1 MSDQPHATD
10 SPVLCVYIA
19 EHCPI
24 CADARELAAAIRRD
38 YPGVA
43 LFEVL
48 VGAATQPV
56 PPQLFATPT
65 WFLNDVLWSLGN
77 PSAQQVAQALGTAF
91 ASPTMERHVKT
102 DEKSAS
108 PQPAEKMRYLSEL
121 TVFQDLSPRE
131 IEEINRVTTM
141 SQVAK
146 GRVFYRPEEPGEVL
160 FILKEGRVQLYRISP
175 EGKKLVISTLGPHTL
190 FGEMALL
197 GTKMHNTFA
206 EAIED
211 CLICV
216 MSRTDLERL
225 ILSKPQVAVRIL
237 EVTGKRLREAEER
250 LENMAFKGI
259 PARLAS
265 LLLRLA
271 EEQASADI
279 VGLTHQDLAESV
291 GTYRETAT
299 QVLNDLKSDG
309 LIDIGRKR
317 ISILNRERLIEVA
330 DS

>member
-1 MSDQPHATD
+1 LNTKSDD
-10 SPVLCVYIA
+10 
-19 EHCPI
+19 
-24 CADARELAAAIRRD
+24 RAA
-38 YPGVA
+38 VA
-43 LFEVL
+43 
-48 VGAATQPV
+48 
-56 PPQLFATPT
+56 
-65 WFLNDVLWSLGN
+65 
-77 PSAQQVAQALGTAF
+77 
-91 ASPTMERHVKT
+91 
-102 DEKSAS
+102 
-108 PQPAEKMRYLSEL
+108 QPAEKLRYLSEL

-131 IEEINRVTTM
+131 MQELNRIITM
-141 SQVAK
+141 STVPR

-175 EGKKLVISTLGPHTL
+175 EGKKLVITTLGPHTL

-206 EAIED
+206 EAIDD

-225 ILSKPQVAVRIL
+225 ILNKPQVALRIL

-271 EEQASADI
+271 EEQGNDEIS
-279 VGLTHQDLAESV
+279 GLTHQDLAESV

-299 QVLNDLKSDG
+299 QVLNDLKAQG
-309 LIDIGRKR
+309 LIEIGRKR
-317 ISILNRERLIEVA
+317 IKIIDPARLTEIAE
-330 DS
+330 S

>member
-1 MSDQPHATD
+1 M
-10 SPVLCVYIA
+10 
-19 EHCPI
+19 
-24 CADARELAAAIRRD
+24 
-38 YPGVA
+38 
-43 LFEVL
+43 
-48 VGAATQPV
+48 
-56 PPQLFATPT
+56 
-65 WFLNDVLWSLGN
+65 
-77 PSAQQVAQALGTAF
+77 
-91 ASPTMERHVKT
+91 KT
-102 DEKSAS
+102 DERTLL
-108 PQPAEKMRYLSEL
+108 QPAEKMRYLSEL
-121 TVFQDLSPRE
+121 TVFRDLSPRE
-131 IEEINRVTTM
+131 MEELNRITTM
-141 SQVAK
+141 STVPK

-175 EGKKLVISTLGPHTL
+175 EGKKLVITTLGPHTL

-225 ILSKPQVAVRIL
+225 ILNKPQVALRIL
-237 EVTGKRLREAEER
+237 EITGKRLREAEER

-271 EEQASADI
+271 EEQGTEIIS
-279 VGLTHQDLAESV
+279 GLTHQDLAESV

-299 QVLNDLKSDG
+299 QVLNDLKIG
-309 LIDIGRKR
+309 GFIEIGRKR
-317 ISILNRERLIEVA
+317 ITILDHEGLEEVA
-330 DS
+330 ES

>member
-1 MSDQPHATD
+1 LNAKSDDRTA
-10 SPVLCVYIA
+10 
-19 EHCPI
+19 
-24 CADARELAAAIRRD
+24 
-38 YPGVA
+38 
-43 LFEVL
+43 
-48 VGAATQPV
+48 
-56 PPQLFATPT
+56 
-65 WFLNDVLWSLGN
+65 
-77 PSAQQVAQALGTAF
+77 VAQ
-91 ASPTMERHVKT
+91 
-102 DEKSAS
+102 
-108 PQPAEKMRYLSEL
+108 PADKLRYLSEL

-131 IEEINRVTTM
+131 MQELNRIITM
-141 SQVAK
+141 STVPR

-175 EGKKLVISTLGPHTL
+175 EGKKLVITTLGPHTL

-206 EAIED
+206 EAIDD

-225 ILSKPQVAVRIL
+225 ILNKPQVALRIL

-271 EEQASADI
+271 EEQGNDEIA
-279 VGLTHQDLAESV
+279 GLTHQDLAESV

-299 QVLNDLKSDG
+299 QVLNDLKSQG
-309 LIDIGRKR
+309 LIEIGRKR
-317 ISILNRERLIEVA
+317 IKVLDTTRLSEIAE
-330 DS
+330 S

>member
-1 MSDQPHATD
+1 M
-10 SPVLCVYIA
+10 
-19 EHCPI
+19 
-24 CADARELAAAIRRD
+24 
-38 YPGVA
+38 
-43 LFEVL
+43 
-48 VGAATQPV
+48 
-56 PPQLFATPT
+56 
-65 WFLNDVLWSLGN
+65 
-77 PSAQQVAQALGTAF
+77 
-91 ASPTMERHVKT
+91 KT
-102 DEKSAS
+102 DERTLL
-108 PQPAEKMRYLSEL
+108 QPAEKMRYLSEL
-121 TVFQDLSPRE
+121 TVFRDLSPRE
-131 IEEINRVTTM
+131 MEELNRITTI
-141 SQVAK
+141 STVPK

-175 EGKKLVISTLGPHTL
+175 EGKKLVITTLGPHTL

-225 ILSKPQVAVRIL
+225 ILNKPQVALRIL
-237 EVTGKRLREAEER
+237 EITGKRLREAEER

-271 EEQASADI
+271 EEQSSETIA
-279 VGLTHQDLAESV
+279 GLTHQDLAESV

-299 QVLNDLKSDG
+299 QVLNDLKTG
-309 LIDIGRKR
+309 GFIDIGRKR
-317 ISILNRERLIEVA
+317 IMILDREGLEEVA
-330 DS
+330 ES

>member
-1 MSDQPHATD
+1 LNTKND
-10 SPVLCVYIA
+10 
-19 EHCPI
+19 E
-24 CADARELAAAIRRD
+24 R
-38 YPGVA
+38 VA
-43 LFEVL
+43 
-48 VGAATQPV
+48 
-56 PPQLFATPT
+56 
-65 WFLNDVLWSLGN
+65 
-77 PSAQQVAQALGTAF
+77 VA
-91 ASPTMERHVKT
+91 
-102 DEKSAS
+102 
-108 PQPAEKMRYLSEL
+108 QPAEKLRYLSEL

-131 IEEINRVTTM
+131 MQELNRIITM
-141 SQVAK
+141 STVPR

-175 EGKKLVISTLGPHTL
+175 EGKKLVITTLGPHTL

-206 EAIED
+206 EAIDD

-225 ILSKPQVAVRIL
+225 ILNKPQVALRIL

-265 LLLRLA
+265 LLLRLS
-271 EEQASADI
+271 EEQGNDEIA
-279 VGLTHQDLAESV
+279 GLTHQDLAESV

-299 QVLNDLKSDG
+299 QVLNDLKAQG
-309 LIDIGRKR
+309 LIEIGRKR
-317 ISILNRERLIEVA
+317 IKVLDTGRLTEIAE
-330 DS
+330 S